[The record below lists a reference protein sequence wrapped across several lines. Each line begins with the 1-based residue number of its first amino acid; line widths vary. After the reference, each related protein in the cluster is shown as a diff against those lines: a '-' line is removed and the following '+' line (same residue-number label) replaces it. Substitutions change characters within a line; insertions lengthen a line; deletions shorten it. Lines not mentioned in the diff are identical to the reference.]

1 MRKHVFLATS
11 LLALLF
17 SCSTKKEQEEVV
29 IQSLTHEVLMGDEYL
44 IGKTRDLILIN
55 DSLPVVVNSN
65 SENVF
70 QILYHSLKKVIEL
83 GQVRQGPDD
92 FLMPFGLLT

>member
-1 MRKHVFLATS
+1 MRKYVFLATS

-17 SCSTKKEQEEVV
+17 SCSTKKEQEEVI

-55 DSLPVVVNSN
+55 DSLPVVVNSK
-65 SENVF
+65 SENVWTNG
-70 QILYHSLKKVIEL
+70 EL
-83 GQVRQGPDD
+83 SGMMTDSKIGAIPEWG
-92 FLMPFGLLT
+92 FT